1 MNITELRTKSL
12 KLAHDGADLLKTIKD
27 DGSNEAEV
35 TAQFDNMMKESDGLA
50 ERAARLDAVE
60 ARNRSFG
67 EIVTD
72 IPETGTTVR
81 HANDTDEKR
90 EAAFNSYIR
99 GEKSLSEIR
108 AMGVAT
114 DPKGGA
120 LVPNGFISKLITR
133 LRTEGPM
140 LDPSLVTYLSTASGN
155 PIEMPTFDDDKRAV
169 IIGENTLI
177 PEDDLAFNSKTLGA
191 YKYTSKLVRVS
202 NELLQDAAIPV
213 DDTISGALARRI
225 GRGLNEDL
233 TTGTGV
239 NMPEGIVTAASSMT
253 AALATAFSVEELF
266 ALQHAIDPAYRRTG
280 TWMFN
285 DAVLL
290 KARTMKDTTGA
301 FIWQPGMSVDAPQ
314 TILGRP
320 FVINPYMDSAFS
332 TGKTVALFGD
342 LKAYTV
348 RQVRDIYVR
357 RLEERYADYD
367 QVGFVALAR
376 FDGKLLDN
384 GAIKAL
390 KLA

>member
-1 MNITELRTKSL
+1 
-12 KLAHDGADLLKTIKD
+12 
-27 DGSNEAEV
+27 
-35 TAQFDNMMKESDGLA
+35 MMKESDGLA

-60 ARNRSFG
+60 ARDRSFG

-72 IPETGTTVR
+72 IADTGKTVR
-81 HANDTDEKR
+81 HANDSDEKR

-120 LVPNGFISKLITR
+120 LVPTGFINKLITR

-140 LDPSLVTYLSTASGN
+140 LDPTLVNYLSTASGN
-155 PIEMPTFDDDKRAV
+155 PIEMPTFDDDARAV

-233 TTGTGV
+233 TVGTGV
-239 NMPEGIVTAASSMT
+239 NMPEGIVTAASAMT

-266 ALQHAIDPAYRRTG
+266 ALQHAIDPAYRRSG

-290 KARTMKDTTGA
+290 KARTMKDTTGS
-301 FIWQPGMSVDAPQ
+301 FIWQPGMSLDAPQ

-320 FVINPYMDSAFS
+320 FVINPYMASTFT

-357 RLEERYADYD
+357 RLEERYADWD

-376 FDGKLLDN
+376 FDGKLLDTS
-384 GAIKAL
+384 AVKAL